1 MNVSF
6 PVLKKKIPEGIVI
19 VIKFPVFLM
28 ILTVFAVSRW
38 WALTNWL
45 GIPAK
50 QMEYSC
56 GESRVGYI

>member
-28 ILTVFAVSRW
+28 ILTVFAVSR
-38 WALTNWL
+38 
-45 GIPAK
+45 
-50 QMEYSC
+50 
-56 GESRVGYI
+56 